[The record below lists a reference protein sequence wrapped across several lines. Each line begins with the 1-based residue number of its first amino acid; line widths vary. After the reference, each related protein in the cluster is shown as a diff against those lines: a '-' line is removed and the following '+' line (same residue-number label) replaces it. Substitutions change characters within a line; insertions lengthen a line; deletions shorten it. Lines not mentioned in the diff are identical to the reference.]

1 MKRTLGSTVV
11 DEQHQQYRPTF
22 IDRQFTVSL
31 LSSHRPLDIKDA
43 STTPPPPAF
52 SLERNV
58 AVVETVHRNVVP
70 TFVLWPT
77 TDKTRNNGD

>member
-11 DEQHQQYRPTF
+11 DEPHQQYRPTF

-43 STTPPPPAF
+43 STTPPPTG
-52 SLERNV
+52 LLVRTKRRRGRNC
-58 AVVETVHRNVVP
+58 AS
-70 TFVLWPT
+70 
-77 TDKTRNNGD
+77 